1 MLQEAQMKLN
11 ESNTDRL
18 VRVVVGI
25 VLLFLGVGGTL
36 NGTVAVVADV
46 LGVILLLTGAI
57 GFCPLYALFKLSTLK
72 K

>member
-1 MLQEAQMKLN
+1 MKLN

-18 VRVVVGI
+18 VRVVAGI

-36 NGTVAVVADV
+36 SGTTAIVAGV
-46 LGVILLLTGAI
+46 LGVILLFTGAI

>member
-1 MLQEAQMKLN
+1 MKLN

-25 VLLFLGVGGTL
+25 VLLFLGIGGTL
-36 NGTVAVVADV
+36 NGTVAIVAAV
-46 LGVILLLTGAI
+46 LGVILLLTGAM

>member
-1 MLQEAQMKLN
+1 MKLN

-18 VRVVVGI
+18 VRVVAGI

-36 NGTVAVVADV
+36 NGTTAIVAGV

>member
-1 MLQEAQMKLN
+1 MKLN

-18 VRVVVGI
+18 VRVVAGI

-36 NGTVAVVADV
+36 NGTVAIVAGV